1 MPEIEQKSK
10 VSQEKRAEIQA
21 QFDQEDIRVRN
32 ITEKL
37 RADREKIE
45 QPLQRMQ
52 NLGRNL
58 KLQIDGWKQEI
69 ESLRS
74 KKDKIAGEREQLQNL
89 ASMQ

>member
-1 MPEIEQKSK
+1 
-10 VSQEKRAEIQA
+10 
-21 QFDQEDIRVRN
+21 
-32 ITEKL
+32 
-37 RADREKIE
+37 
-45 QPLQRMQ
+45 MQ

>member
-45 QPLQRMQ
+45 
-52 NLGRNL
+52 
-58 KLQIDGWKQEI
+58 
-69 ESLRS
+69 
-74 KKDKIAGEREQLQNL
+74 
-89 ASMQ
+89 